1 MRVLAVWETGEIG
14 ENTQQCMIF
23 RYRKRDKGRKLRKK
37 GMEARKA
44 M

>member
-1 MRVLAVWETGEIG
+1 MGKLEGWETGEIG
-14 ENTQQCMIF
+14 GNTLQCMTF

>member
-1 MRVLAVWETGEIG
+1 MGVLERWETGEMG
-14 ENTQQCMIF
+14 EITQQCIIF